1 MAHIA
6 FAMTR
11 RLKTICPLATEY
23 CFAKGKNTYIYI
35 YINLKKIYM
44 YAFLQ
49 EVFTKRKD
57 MFKKDF
63 YYVIS
68 CFLLV
73 ASKQVLASNVRH
85 TVSVLSQKLFL
96 NSFRMNSC
104 YIHCFPFHPCLL
116 LFLFFILDSSVYIP
130 GSKNSPKWA
139 FLYKWASSTKNNP
152 FKSPICVPSWV
163 PLRWHMV

>member
-1 MAHIA
+1 
-6 FAMTR
+6 
-11 RLKTICPLATEY
+11 
-23 CFAKGKNTYIYI
+23 
-35 YINLKKIYM
+35 M

-73 ASKQVLASNVRH
+73 ASKQVLASNVH

-96 NSFRMNSC
+96 NRFRMNSC

-152 FKSPICVPSWV
+152 FKSPICVPSWA